1 MPIKYN
7 KLFFLILNSW
17 YTGPW
22 TECTQTCGG
31 GKQKRRVYCSM
42 KISQSKERRIR
53 RSRCSHLKKP
63 ARKIPC
69 NTQECPPS
77 WHAKEW
83 SQVGST

>member
-1 MPIKYN
+1 M
-7 KLFFLILNSW
+7 NSW
-17 YTGPW
+17 YAGPW
-22 TECTQTCGG
+22 TECTQACGG

-42 KISQSKERRIR
+42 KISQSKEKRVRRN
-53 RSRCSHLKKP
+53 RCSHLKKP

-83 SQVGST
+83 SQVGSA

>member
-1 MPIKYN
+1 V
-7 KLFFLILNSW
+7 NSW

-22 TECTQTCGG
+22 TECTQACGG

-42 KISQSKERRIR
+42 KISHSKEKRVRRN
-53 RSRCSHLKKP
+53 RCSHLKKP

-83 SQVGST
+83 SQVGSA